1 MLEEF
6 WSDGKIA
13 DDDADRELGP
23 APESHE
29 LYIVALVER
38 FGNLIAVVSAHYGR
52 HASPESQCL
61 SARILAFPLQVA
73 LQ

>member
-1 MLEEF
+1 MLKELR
-6 WSDGKIA
+6 SDRKTA
-13 DDDADRELGP
+13 DDDADGELGP

-29 LYIVALVER
+29 FQIVALVER

-61 SARILAFPLQVA
+61 SARLLRLPLQGA
-73 LQ
+73 L